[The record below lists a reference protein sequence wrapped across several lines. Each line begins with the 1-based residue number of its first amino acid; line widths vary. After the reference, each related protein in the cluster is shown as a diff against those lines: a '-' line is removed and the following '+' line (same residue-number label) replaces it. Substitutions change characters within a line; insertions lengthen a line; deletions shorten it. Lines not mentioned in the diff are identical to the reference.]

1 MTKGE
6 RAGNGPIAVEVEKDK
21 SYYWCAC
28 GKSNNQPW
36 CDGSHKG
43 TELSPKVI
51 SVPETKTAWLCTC
64 KQTNTPGFCDGSHKK
79 I

>member
-1 MTKGE
+1 MSKGE
-6 RAGNGPIAVEVEKDK
+6 VAGNAPVGIELEGGK

-28 GKSNNQPW
+28 GKSGNQPW

-43 TELSPKVI
+43 TEHTPKVI
-51 SVPETKTAWLCTC
+51 SIPETKTAWLCNC

-79 I
+79 L